1 MKLSRRD
8 VFKLAAAVPLVG
20 PAMAVAAPQLKI
32 ISRVLEVNGKA
43 AKVFGI
49 VGPDGKPGLSMIYG
63 QPFRAALKN
72 SIGEETAIHW
82 HGLTAPVALDG
93 VPMLV
98 GSTLKPGDTRDYE
111 FPNQRIGTHWMHS
124 HFGLQEQQLLAA
136 PLIVHETAK
145 PVFDEQEHVVM
156 LHDFT
161 FRTPEEIL
169 AELKRG
175 GGGHSAHM
183 KMDGMVMS
191 GDVKFDALLA
201 NDRTLDDPEIVSVEK
216 GGVLRLRLINAAAA
230 TNMWVELGGLEAQL
244 IAVDGNAVKPR
255 VVSRLPLAI
264 AQRADIRVKIPN
276 ESGAWPIIFLAEGE
290 GLRGAIFVR
299 SPGGA
304 VNALSQQTT
313 PGETFDLKFESGL
326 RVPYELKK
334 SELTQRETI
343 RLTGGENSYL
353 WGFNDTPMMHDV
365 LFNVRKDSRVEITM
379 QNQTTMAHPMHLHG
393 HYFQVTAINGKP
405 LEGAQRDTILVPAGE
420 SVSIQF
426 EANNPGLWAFHC
438 HHLYH
443 MNSGMMAAMAYV

>member
-1 MKLSRRD
+1 MKLNRRD
-8 VFKLAAAVPLVG
+8 VLKLAAAVPLVG
-20 PAMAVAAPQLKI
+20 PAMADAAPQLKI

-72 SIGEETAIHW
+72 FIGEETAIHW
-82 HGLTAPVALDG
+82 HGLTPPVALDG

-98 GSTLKPGDTRDYE
+98 GPTLKPGDTRNYE
-111 FPNQRIGTHWMHS
+111 FSNQRIGTHWMHS
-124 HFGLQEQQLLAA
+124 HLGLQEQQLLAA

-161 FRTPEEIL
+161 FRAPEEIL

-183 KMDGMVMS
+183 KMEGMVMS

-244 IAVDGNAVKPR
+244 IAVDGNAVKPL
-255 VVSRLPLAI
+255 VVSRFPLGV
-264 AQRADIRVKIPN
+264 AQRADIRVKIPI

-290 GLRGAIFVR
+290 KLRGAIFVK
-299 SPGGA
+299 SAGGT
-304 VNALSQQTT
+304 VHALSQQTT
-313 PGETFDLKFESGL
+313 PGEAFDLKFESRL
-326 RVPYELKK
+326 QVPYEFKK
-334 SELTQRETI
+334 SELTQHETI

-365 LFNVRKDSRVEITM
+365 LFKVRKDSRVEITM
-379 QNQTTMAHPMHLHG
+379 QNQTAMAHPMHLHG

-426 EANNPGLWAFHC
+426 EADNPGLWAFHC

-443 MNSGMMAAMAYV
+443 MNSGMMAAMGYV